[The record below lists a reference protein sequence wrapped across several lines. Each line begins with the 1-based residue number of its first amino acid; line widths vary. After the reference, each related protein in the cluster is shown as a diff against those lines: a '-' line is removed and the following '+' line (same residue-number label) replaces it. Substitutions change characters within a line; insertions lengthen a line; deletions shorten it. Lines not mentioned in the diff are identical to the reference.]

1 MFRSPRM
8 VLATAA
14 LALSLTAF
22 AATGVAVTQA
32 AQGYSGVEQSVG
44 RYLCVPTGSNKVT
57 LYECINKLYRVAI
70 VVASIAGL
78 FFLVFAGYLY
88 MTAEGNSENV
98 TKAKTYVQSTVAALV
113 ILLTG
118 YLLLK
123 AINPDLTQFAA
134 LDLANYRAGQPPA
147 GAPPTGA
154 PAVSADVQAA
164 ARSIQNNSRI
174 SVNSSRCDCA
184 GNCPSNTLT
193 ALAAGQAARKDGP
206 GTTCNTGTVSVSKAM
221 LDGLNAV
228 ANAGNSFILESL
240 TGGHHSANSTHYQG
254 RAADVIPQNASASN
268 QASLIQSLQSNG
280 ARVVAIEC
288 SLNGQ
293 SVYWPVPGSA
303 QPNDNRCIGRSGY
316 HIHVEW

>member
-1 MFRSPRM
+1 M
-8 VLATAA
+8 VLAAAA
-14 LALSLTAF
+14 LALSLTGF
-22 AATGVAVTQA
+22 AATGVAVAQA

-70 VVASIAGL
+70 VVTSIAAL

-98 TKAKTYVQSTVAALV
+98 TKAKTYVQSTIAALV

-123 AINPDLTQFAA
+123 AINPDLTQFSA
-134 LDLANYRAGQPPA
+134 LDLANYRGAQPPPA
-147 GAPPTGA
+147 GAPPAGA
-154 PAVSADVQAA
+154 PPAVSADVQAA
-164 ARSIQNNSRI
+164 ARNIQGNSRI
-174 SVNSSRCDCA
+174 SVNSSRCDCT

-206 GTTCNTGTVSVSKAM
+206 GTACNTGTVLVSKAM
-221 LDGLNAV
+221 LDGLNAT

-240 TGGHHSANSTHYQG
+240 TGGHHSANSSHYQG
-254 RAADVIPQNASASN
+254 RAADVIPQNASASS

-303 QPNDNRCIGRSGY
+303 QANDNRCIGRSGY
-316 HIHVEW
+316 HVHVEW